1 MIMCFTEG
9 RFYANLSSLLHYHN
23 MRALLMMFSSSA
35 MGKTATIH
43 ADDHPDEL
51 RRKLAL
57 LGSSQDLWYVSVSL
71 FVPEGDRKAF
81 LESSKM
87 KQEQN
92 EESIKNLRKKNKHL
106 IARLKA
112 VKVSALD
119 STLT

>member
-1 MIMCFTEG
+1 
-9 RFYANLSSLLHYHN
+9 